1 MAWLKKVPRKRE
13 GFVYYIVYKVKGKK
27 FKKSTGTDD
36 EKLANIILKKFE
48 AELTLEKHG
57 IKVVDESGFKKEDY
71 SKIRLKDFIGEYP
84 KVRKDKKE
92 NTRLIDLYSLNNFY
106 DYTGNVFLDEINRA
120 TVTKYKSYRIEH
132 VSPGTVD
139 LEMRSLRAAFYYAL
153 DAGYIGKNPFS
164 KYGKLKTKENDL
176 PEFLEI
182 EEIEMMRKAIE
193 KNEDINFRDFFEIA
207 LNSGG
212 RRGEILSLEYND
224 INFKERFLMLKHTKT
239 GRARTVPMSETLE
252 KILKNLCNES
262 KEGKLFDYH
271 EDTPTKKF
279 KKYLK
284 ISGVKKDLHLHNLRD
299 TFASHLIM
307 NGVDLL
313 TVSKYMG
320 NSVKIIEKHYGHL
333 SSGYYYDSIKKL
345 PF

>member
-1 MAWLKKVPRKRE
+1 MAWLKKVPRRRE
-13 GFVYYIVYKVKGKK
+13 GFVYYIFYKVKGKK
-27 FKKSTGTDD
+27 YKKSTGTDD
-36 EKLANIILKKFE
+36 EKLAKIILKKFE

-57 IKVVDESGFKKEDY
+57 IKVVDESGFKKEDPN
-71 SKIRLKDFIGEYP
+71 KIRLRDFIEEYP
-84 KVRKDKKE
+84 KVRKDKRE
-92 NTRLIDLYSLNNFY
+92 NTRLIDLYSLNNLC

-120 TVTKYKSYRIEH
+120 IVTKYKSYRIENA
-132 VSPGTVD
+132 SPGTVD
-139 LEMRSLRAAFYYAL
+139 LELRSLRTAFYYAL
-153 DAGYIGKNPFS
+153 DSGYINENPFR
-164 KYGKLKTKENDL
+164 KYGKLKTRENDL

-182 EEIEMMRKAIE
+182 EEIEMMRKAID
-193 KNEDINFRDFFEIA
+193 KNNDKQFREFYELA

-212 RRGEILSLEYND
+212 RRNELLSMEFKD
-224 INFKERFLMLKHTKT
+224 INFKEKFVVLRHTKT
-239 GRARTVPMSETLE
+239 GRARTIPMNETLE
-252 KILKNLCNES
+252 DVLKKLCSEE

-284 ISGVKKDLHLHNLRD
+284 LAGIKKDLHLHNIRD

-320 NSVKIIEKHYGHL
+320 NSVKIVEKHYGHL
-333 SSGYYYDSIKKL
+333 SKGYYHNSIKKL